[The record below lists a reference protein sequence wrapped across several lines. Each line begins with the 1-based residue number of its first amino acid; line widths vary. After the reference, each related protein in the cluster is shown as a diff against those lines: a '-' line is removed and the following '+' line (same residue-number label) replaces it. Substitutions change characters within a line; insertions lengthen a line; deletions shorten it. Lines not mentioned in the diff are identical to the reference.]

1 MGSHGKSLFLH
12 KENKRGK
19 NAHIFM
25 ELSQK
30 DKSEFRWI
38 VISVTFAA
46 FMSKLDSYIVNISL
60 PTIGSYFNIS
70 VSIVSRTVIVYLLVA
85 TSTLLFFGKL
95 GDRIG
100 LKKVFVLGY
109 AFFTGGSLL
118 CGMSWNID
126 MLIFSRFIQGLGGAM
141 LVTAGYAI
149 IPKYLPREITG
160 WAFGI
165 LSTGAGLGIA
175 AGAPL
180 GGIINS
186 YFSWRWIFF
195 INVPVG
201 IAAIIVAL
209 KVIPS
214 FLTPQMNLPA
224 AELRGIRGMRPHN
237 YAPSP
242 CPLPQGARECGYP
255 AAELRGIIRLK
266 SEENEVSGGFDIFGI
281 ILSFFGLSTLIY
293 ALNTGN
299 ELGWTSVYIMSM
311 LAASC
316 IILTGFLIWENISK
330 NPLLDF
336 TILKNIPFLYAN
348 LAAFCGF
355 MFLAGS
361 SFLLP
366 FYLEIGKGLS
376 TVKVGF
382 IVLIGSIMV
391 LISGPIGGRLSDK
404 MKPGILCAGA
414 MLSASLC
421 SFIFSFDLRLPGL
434 TAVIVFIVWSSLS
447 FGTFIAPNNNQTMKL
462 APLEKQG
469 AASGIYNTMNTF
481 GMVLG
486 VTVFETI
493 FSQYIPH
500 QGVSLAGHVAM
511 NDPSQQSMN
520 TGFSNAYIF
529 GGIICFLALIFS
541 LKVMSKGTGK
551 DHIRK

>member
-1 MGSHGKSLFLH
+1 
-12 KENKRGK
+12 
-19 NAHIFM
+19 M
-25 ELSQK
+25 ELSQNG
-30 DKSEFRWI
+30 KSEFRWI

-60 PTIGSYFNIS
+60 PTIGSYFNVS
-70 VSIVSRTVIVYLLVA
+70 VSVVSRTVIVYLLVA

-100 LKKVFVLGY
+100 LKKVFILGY

-118 CGMSWNID
+118 CGMSLNVD
-126 MLIFSRFIQGLGGAM
+126 MLIFSRFVQGIGGAM

-180 GGIINS
+180 GGLING
-186 YFSWRWIFF
+186 YLSWRWIFI
-195 INVPVG
+195 INFPVG
-201 IAAIIVAL
+201 IAAIIVAI
-209 KVIPS
+209 KAIPP
-214 FLTPQMNLPA
+214 LLN
-224 AELRGIRGMRPHN
+224 AEDKKI
-237 YAPSP
+237 
-242 CPLPQGARECGYP
+242 
-255 AAELRGIIRLK
+255 
-266 SEENEVSGGFDIFGI
+266 SGGFDIIGI

-299 ELGWTSVYIMSM
+299 QMGWTSVYIIFLLIASFVILMS
-311 LAASC
+311 
-316 IILTGFLIWENISK
+316 FLVWENVCK
-330 NPLLDF
+330 DPLLDF
-336 TILKNIPFLYAN
+336 AILKNIRFLYAN
-348 LAAFCGF
+348 LAALCGF

-366 FYLEIGKGLS
+366 FYLEIGKGLG

-382 IVLIGSIMV
+382 LVLIGSAMV
-391 LISGPIGGRLSDK
+391 LIAGPVGGRLSDRI
-404 MKPGILCAGA
+404 KPGILCAAA

-421 SFIFSFDLRLPGL
+421 SLIFSLDLRSPGL
-434 TAVIVFIVWSSLS
+434 IPVVVFIIWSSFS
-447 FGTFIAPNNNQTMKL
+447 FGMFIAPNNNQTMKL
-462 APLEKQG
+462 APLDEQG

-486 VTVFETI
+486 VTFFESI
-493 FSQYIPH
+493 FSKYIPH
-500 QGVSLAGHVAM
+500 HGVYLGKHVAM
-511 NDPSQQSMN
+511 KDAMQQSMN

-529 GGIICFLALIFS
+529 GGIVCAAALIFS
-541 LKVMSKGTGK
+541 LQVMDRRIEKG
-551 DHIRK
+551 HPSE